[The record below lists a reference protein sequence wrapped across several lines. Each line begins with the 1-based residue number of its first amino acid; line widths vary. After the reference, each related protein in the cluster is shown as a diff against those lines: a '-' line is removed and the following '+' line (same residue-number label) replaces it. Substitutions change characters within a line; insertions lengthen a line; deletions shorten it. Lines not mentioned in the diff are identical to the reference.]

1 MNIITKYFY
10 WLQKDNPV
18 GVFEHY
24 PEINEKGETS
34 VPGVYVVGDLTGIP
48 LLKLANNGGAQI
60 IGELFPKHKPIE
72 ENKKSSDVY
81 DLAIVG
87 AGPAGISAAIECKKR
102 GIRYIVLESS
112 RIFNTI
118 ENFPK
123 GKPIVLKPEET
134 ENISALKMHEGT
146 KETLLEELKTQ
157 IEKQK
162 LLVEVDT
169 IVQKIERTNNILQLE
184 TNNGVYKANS
194 VLLAI
199 GKSGNSRELKV
210 PGESDPK
217 VFNKLFD
224 PTEFKNKNILV
235 VGGGDS
241 AMESSIA
248 LAQSGNTITHSYRK
262 EQFSRPKE
270 ENLIKFNDL
279 VGESRINVMFE
290 STVKEIRENDVV
302 IKTKTG
308 EETVDNDAVFTLI
321 GRELPTPFFNRSK
334 IRMEGEKGILWW
346 CFLIASISFFS
357 LLYFG
362 KSGIAFNAFSGA
374 DTVLQK
380 IGAYITAPFHAPLNW
395 TLSEYKWYPSLN
407 FVFGWFSSI
416 VFMASGLA
424 SLFFLIKERSVYFG
438 TPWNA
443 VKYLYF
449 IGVSVFFTW
458 LYLSRSLNYKTGMAE
473 WIESPTYW
481 YSLFYCVTMF
491 IFSLRRA
498 FVKKTRY
505 ITLQMT
511 SLVLIQILFLFL
523 LPFYLYEPLIH
534 QNLGSDHWI
543 VKELFPS
550 GKWSSF
556 AFILLWPLNLWEF
569 GNSTFWTWFPFVQ
582 SGFILFFLIR
592 YYGKGVYCGWICS
605 CGGMAESLGDEYRK
619 KAPHGPT
626 AKRLE
631 NVGQWILLFAIVT
644 SAMMLLAKT
653 GIWNWKSNSIVTY
666 TFSAVYK
673 FSIDVIFAGILG
685 LGVYFFLGG
694 RVWCRYGCPLAALM
708 HIYARFTRY
717 RIVAE
722 KKNCIS
728 CELCSRTCHMGI
740 DVMAFASKG
749 IPMNDVECV
758 RCSACI
764 IECPM
769 DVLAFAKFETC
780 DINNYSREQ
789 IPSYGKNDWRAGL
802 K

>member
-1 MNIITKYFY
+1 MNIITKYFN

-24 PEINEKGETS
+24 PEINEKKETS
-34 VPGVYVVGDLTGIP
+34 LSGVYIVGDLTRIP

-60 IGELFPKHKPIE
+60 IEQLFPEANPIPKNNNG
-72 ENKKSSDVY
+72 ENVY

-87 AGPAGISAAIECKKR
+87 AGPAGIAAAVECKKR

-134 ENISALKMHEGT
+134 ENVSALKMHEGT

-162 LLVEVDT
+162 LLVEVGT
-169 IVQKIERTNNILQLE
+169 MVQKIERNNNILHIE

-194 VLLAI
+194 VVLAM

-210 PGESDPK
+210 PGESSSK

-224 PTEFKNKNILV
+224 PAEFKNKEILV
-235 VGGGDS
+235 IGGGDS

-248 LAQSGNTITHSYRK
+248 LAQSGNRITHSYRK
-262 EQFSRPKE
+262 DQFSRPKE
-270 ENLIKFNDL
+270 DNLIKFNDL
-279 VGESRINVMFE
+279 LREGRINVMFE
-290 STVKEIRENDVV
+290 STVKEIRENDVI

-308 EETVDNDAVFTLI
+308 EETIDNDAVFTLI
-321 GRELPTPFFNRSK
+321 GRELPTPFFNRSN
-334 IRMEGEKGILWW
+334 IRMEGEKSALWW
-346 CFLIASISFFS
+346 CFLITSISFFS

-362 KSGIAFNAFSGA
+362 KSGIAFNAFSGY

-380 IGAYITAPFHAPLNW
+380 IAAYITAPFHAPLNW
-395 TLSEYKWYPSLN
+395 TLSGYKWYSSLN
-407 FVFGWFSSI
+407 FIFGWLSSI
-416 VFMASGLA
+416 VFLASGLT
-424 SLFFLIKERSVYFG
+424 SLFFLIRGMRVYFG

-443 VKYLYF
+443 IKYLYF

-458 LYLSRSLNYKTGMAE
+458 LYFSNSLNYKSGMAE

-481 YSLFYCVTMF
+481 YSFFYCVTMF

-534 QNLGSDHWI
+534 QNLGPDHWI
-543 VKELFPS
+543 IKELFPS

-592 YYGKGVYCGWICS
+592 HYGKGVYCGWICS
-605 CGGMAESLGDEYRK
+605 CGGMAESLGDEYRR
-619 KAPHGPT
+619 KAPHGPK

-631 NVGQWILLFAIVT
+631 NIGQWILIFAVVT
-644 SAMMLLAKT
+644 SAMIFLGKS
-653 GIWNWKSNSIVTY
+653 GIWNWKSNSMVTY
-666 TFSAVYK
+666 VFAGVYK

-694 RVWCRYGCPLAALM
+694 RIWCRYGCPLAALM

-728 CELCSRTCHMGI
+728 CELCSRICHMGI

-758 RCSACI
+758 RCSACV

-769 DVLAFAKFETC
+769 EVLAFAKLEHG
-780 DINNYSREQ
+780 DINNYSRDQ
-789 IPSYGKNDWRAGL
+789 VPSYGKDDWRAGL

>member
-1 MNIITKYFY
+1 MNIITKYFN

-18 GVFEHY
+18 GVFERY
-24 PEINEKGETS
+24 PEINEKKETS
-34 VPGVYVVGDLTGIP
+34 LSGVYVVGDLTGIP

-60 IGELFPKHKPIE
+60 IGQLFPEQKPIE
-72 ENKKSSDVY
+72 ENKKGPDVY

-112 RIFNTI
+112 RILNTI

-134 ENISALKMHEGT
+134 EEVSELIMHEGT
-146 KETLLEELKTQ
+146 KETLLDELKGQ
-157 IEKQK
+157 IEDQD
-162 LLVEVDT
+162 LQIEINT
-169 IVQKIERTNNILQLE
+169 MVQRIERNNSILYLE
-184 TNNGVYKANS
+184 TNNGVFKATS
-194 VLLAI
+194 VILAI

-210 PGESDPK
+210 PGEPLPK

-224 PTEFKNKNILV
+224 PAEFKNKNIMV

-241 AMESSIA
+241 SMESSIA
-248 LAQSGNTITHSYRK
+248 LAQTGNKVTHSYRK
-262 EQFSRPKE
+262 DQFSRPKE
-270 ENLIKFNDL
+270 ENLVEFNDL
-279 VGESRINVMFE
+279 VKQGSINVLFE
-290 STVKEIRENDVV
+290 SSVKEIRENEVV
-302 IKTKTG
+302 IETRDGEKTI
-308 EETVDNDAVFTLI
+308 DNDAVFTLI
-321 GRELPTPFFNRSK
+321 GRELPTPFFNRSN
-334 IRMEGEKGILWW
+334 IRMEGEKGALWW
-346 CFLIASISFFS
+346 CFLVASISFFS
-357 LLYFG
+357 LIYFG

-380 IGAYITAPFHAPLNW
+380 IVAYITAPFHAPLNW
-395 TLSEYKWYPSLN
+395 TLSGYKWYSSLN
-407 FVFGWFSSI
+407 FIFGWFSSL
-416 VFMASGLA
+416 VFFLSGLT
-424 SLFFLIKERSVYFG
+424 SLFFLIKKGKVYFG
-438 TPWNA
+438 TPWN
-443 VKYLYF
+443 VGKYLYF
-449 IGVSVFFTW
+449 IGVSVFFTL
-458 LYLSRSLNYKTGMAE
+458 LYFSRSLNYKAGMTE

-491 IFSLRRA
+491 IFSLRRV

-505 ITLQMT
+505 VTLQMT
-511 SLVLIQILFLFL
+511 TLVLVQILFLFL
-523 LPFYLYEPLIH
+523 LPFYLYEPLIY
-534 QNLGSDHWI
+534 QNLGSDHWV

-556 AFILLWPLNLWEF
+556 AFVLLWPLNLWEF

-582 SGFILFFLIR
+582 SGLILFFLIR
-592 YYGKGVYCGWICS
+592 HYGKGVYCGWICS

-619 KAPHGPT
+619 KAPHGPR

-631 NVGQWILLFAIVT
+631 NVGQWILLFAIIT
-644 SAMMLLAKT
+644 SAMVFLSKS
-653 GIWNWKSNSIVTY
+653 GIWEWKANSVVSY
-666 TFSAVYK
+666 TFLGVYK

-694 RVWCRYGCPLAALM
+694 RIWCRYGCPLAALM

-717 RIVAE
+717 RIVSE

-728 CELCSRTCHMGI
+728 CELCSRVCHMGI
-740 DVMAFASKG
+740 DVMNFASKG

-758 RCSACI
+758 RCSACV

-769 DVLAFAKFETC
+769 DVLAFAKLKYG
-780 DINNYSREQ
+780 DVNNHGREQ
-789 IPSYGKNDWRAGL
+789 IPSYGKEDWRAGL
-802 K
+802 